1 MAARL
6 RGDQRMADGVTFE
19 VYKLLVEDVREARR
33 ARRELSNIFLT
44 LNLAGIGALGLIAQ
58 ENGDLDPAL
67 FALLTLAL
75 ATTCAIW
82 QTSMAYY
89 TRVLKAKYEVIG
101 RYEDE
106 IGHAP
111 LRDEY
116 NAMGRLKA
124 MRSFTLERIMP
135 LLFVFAYVVFFI
147 VQTIGVA
154 ELLTNM
160 QTWFGNVLSQLGA
173 G

>member
-1 MAARL
+1 
-6 RGDQRMADGVTFE
+6 MADGVTFE

-33 ARRELSNIFLT
+33 ARRELSNMFLT

-58 ENGDLDPAL
+58 ENGNLDPAL
-67 FALLTLAL
+67 FALLALAL
-75 ATTCAIW
+75 ATTCVIW
-82 QTSMAYY
+82 QTSMTYY
-89 TRVLKAKYEVIG
+89 TRVLKAKYEIIG

-124 MRSFTLERIMP
+124 LRSFTLERIMP
-135 LLFVFAYVVFFI
+135 FLFVFAYGIFFV
-147 VQTIGVA
+147 VQTIGV
-154 ELLTNM
+154 ETLVTTV
-160 QTWFGNVLSQLGA
+160 QTWISNVLSQLGA
-173 G
+173 S

>member
-1 MAARL
+1 MT
-6 RGDQRMADGVTFE
+6 DSVTFE

-44 LNLAGIGALGLIAQ
+44 LNLAGIGALGLIAR
-58 ENGDLDPAL
+58 ENSALDPAL
-67 FALLTLAL
+67 FALLALAL

-89 TRVLKAKYEVIG
+89 TRVLKEKYKIIG
-101 RYEDE
+101 RYEDD
-106 IGHAP
+106 IGHTP

-116 NAMGRLKA
+116 NAMGPSKT

-135 LLFVFAYVVFFI
+135 FLFVFAYAVFFV
-147 VQTIGVA
+147 VQTVGV
-154 ELLTNM
+154 ETLM
-160 QTWFGNVLSQLGA
+160 QNVQAWISALNERVN
-173 G
+173 